1 MRAVRF
7 LHTLDSIEPLP
18 AGLAAAVVE
27 LLECFPEIEGDIRVD
42 CVKPVTQDLGGGPDI
57 FRLLGNETRNAG
69 IALLQGK
76 VLSGGRRALRDAWVP
91 ARRRLDRRLPYP
103 PVPIVLEYPLR
114 GRPPAAVARRIEIS
128 SRVPANAGPAPS
140 LSAKELRLPRHL
152 VAQQELFEGS
162 AGKAAGRWMLAD
174 EGRGRTGCSTSRRAR
189 RRLRSGS
196 ASGGLGDRTVV
207 EAGPGSGRAAA
218 GDARREREAGFD
230 SGRGPAG
237 GFAMTGPAGCRAA

>member
-1 MRAVRF
+1 MTSTCKAVRF

-174 EGRGRTGCSTSRRAR
+174 EGRGRTGCSTSRCAR

-196 ASGGLGDRTVV
+196 GPADWAIGPSWKRDRDWDALRRAMRDANEMRV
-207 EAGPGSGRAAA
+207 SIGRAA
-218 GDARREREAGFD
+218 R
-230 SGRGPAG
+230 PAVS
-237 GFAMTGPAGCRAA
+237 P